1 MASGIVAAFHKLSKV
16 EELIK
21 VDPEAN
27 GARWEKCNLDFHNAL
42 VSACQNRW
50 LFYFRN
56 ILQSQSSR
64 YLRLAL
70 KTSIKERDVH
80 AEHEAI
86 FRAALARNSAEIS
99 DLIDQHI
106 DQEQKRRSD
115 FRSYAQA
122 ATVGIVGLQV
132 LNETFPC
139 ADLDVGFQNEGA
151 GTLQA
156 EGGERPED
164 AADGA
169 GETSETS
176 SSSSSGSAARDL
188 IKGLLGR

>member
-1 MASGIVAAFHKLSKV
+1 MGTAALLLLAPATTFWPGAGRAAMSLENYLLIENEIVT
-16 EELIK
+16 
-21 VDPEAN
+21 VDPDY
-27 GARWEKCNLDFHNAL
+27 NLVYVAGVLDTL
-42 VSACQNRW
+42 VATNQAVASAGVN
-50 LFYFRN
+50 LFCLPN
-56 ILQSQSSR
+56 DVILQIEGF
-64 YLRLAL
+64 
-70 KTSIKERDVH
+70 KG
-80 AEHEAI
+80 
-86 FRAALARNSAEIS
+86 
-99 DLIDQHI
+99 LIDQHI